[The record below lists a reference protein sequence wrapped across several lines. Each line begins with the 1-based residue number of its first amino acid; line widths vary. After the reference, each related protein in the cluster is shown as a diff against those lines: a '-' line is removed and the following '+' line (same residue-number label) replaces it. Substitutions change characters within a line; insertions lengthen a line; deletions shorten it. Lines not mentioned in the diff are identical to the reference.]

1 MKRALAMGR
10 WPNPL
15 SRKGDKAPRA
25 GAAAV
30 VVALVLFAAFF
41 TLPLQAGGAAE
52 PVVVGQL
59 QGEAMRMASGS
70 GAVVTANGVTAL
82 KLRSAGARATGT
94 IAASAAVSGVRII
107 AKGTQ
112 CAGAPRIRILL
123 NGTQA
128 LATNVASTA
137 FTAYNAALARPA
149 GTYTVSAT
157 LTNYT
162 AISQCART
170 VSLDVVQLT
179 ATSTPTTTTP
189 PPGPG
194 SFPAFG
200 SATLTADY
208 LATGAGNN
216 VDTIAFWEA
225 PYPADSRMYVTSKN
239 LSLVEVWKYPYASTS
254 DQLTPLTHNCLK
266 AGAGSATNGV
276 LVDQETDL
284 LYVASNFSPNVCVF
298 SLPTLTHVRTIT
310 SGASYG
316 LEPNLAMLKLP
327 SGAKRLYVSNN
338 NVVYVHDAA
347 TGAKLS
353 QFTPVKGLET
363 MWGDDHDSVLYVP
376 DENTRTGVY
385 AYTPDG
391 TRYTRNGKTLFGDS
405 SIFNAD
411 AEGILEY
418 TCPASGI
425 GDDGSGLIV
434 VSDQIDNATT
444 GNDYEV
450 FDRRTW
456 GYLGKIKLRLPS
468 GAFVSNT
475 DGIASIQQSSP
486 QYPGGIFAA
495 IQDDSSV
502 AGVGWNKVLGAISGQ
517 TGTTFGC

>member
-1 MKRALAMGR
+1 MNGALKMGR
-10 WPNPL
+10 
-15 SRKGDKAPRA
+15 SGDPVNGRRDMAPRA
-25 GAAAV
+25 AGAVV
-30 VVALVLFAAFF
+30 VVALLLSAAFL
-41 TLPLQAGGAAE
+41 TLPLRAGAAAE

-59 QGEAMRMASGS
+59 QGEAMQMASGS
-70 GAVVTANGVTAL
+70 GAVVSSGGVTAL
-82 KLRSAGARATGT
+82 KLRSTGARATGT
-94 IAASAAVSGVRII
+94 IAASAALSGVRII

-128 LATNVASTA
+128 LATSVASTT
-137 FTAYNAALARPA
+137 FTAYNSAFARPA
-149 GTYTVSAT
+149 GTFTVSAT

-162 AISQCART
+162 ATSQCART
-170 VSLDVVQLT
+170 VSLDAVLLT
-179 ATSTPTTTTP
+179 ASGTPTTPP

-200 SATLTADY
+200 SATVTADY

-225 PYPADSRMYVTSKN
+225 PNPVDSRMYVTSKN
-239 LSLVEVWKYPYASTS
+239 LSLVEVWKYPYASTA

-266 AGAGSATNGV
+266 ASADSATNGV

-298 SLPTLTHVRTIT
+298 SLPALTHVRTIT

-316 LEPNLAMLKLP
+316 LEPNLAMLNLP

-353 QFTPVKGLET
+353 QFTPAKGLET
-363 MWGDDHDSVLYVP
+363 MWGDDHDSVVYIP

-385 AYTPDG
+385 AYNPDG
-391 TRYTRNGKTLFGDS
+391 TRYTRNAKTLFGDS

-411 AEGILEY
+411 GEGILEY
-418 TCPASGI
+418 TCPASGT

-434 VSDQIDNATT
+434 VSDQIDNAST

-450 FDRRTW
+450 FDRRSW
-456 GYLGKIKLRLPS
+456 AFLGKIKLRLPS
-468 GAFVSNT
+468 GAFVYNT

-486 QYPGGIFAA
+486 QYPGGVLVA

-502 AGVGWNKVLGAISGQ
+502 AGVGWNKVLGAISAQ
-517 TGTTFGC
+517 TGSTFGC